1 MVVWVVG
8 ASDVVVV
15 ADVGHGAA
23 DDALVVA
30 VVVVA
35 AAVDGDDVVVD
46 DENGV
51 DWVAVALALCV
62 SLFVA
67 PPPMVD
73 V

>member
-30 VVVVA
+30 VVA

>member
-30 VVVVA
+30 VVAA

-62 SLFVA
+62 SLFAA
-67 PPPMVD
+67 PRPMVD